1 MSKLSKEGNTMTFEE
16 QSFKTARECGSYRAI
31 AEMMKTNIRRIE
43 AAEADSW
50 EAEFAMMNLVS
61 LAKQFEETVENFEKE
76 VDIA

>member
-1 MSKLSKEGNTMTFEE
+1 MTFEE

-31 AEMMKTNIRRIE
+31 AEMMAERIRVLD

-50 EAEFAMMNLVS
+50 EAEFAMMNLIS
-61 LAKQFEETVENFEKE
+61 LAQQFEETVEKFKKE